1 MSSVPAARPEK
12 AAAPVFRV
20 LVVDDDPDMAGFL
33 ARLLKQ
39 QGLQADI
46 AHDGHVALEKIAASP
61 PDMVL
66 LDVQMPGPDGF
77 EICRMLKSSEATA
90 LLPVVLVT
98 ALEDQDSRVRG
109 IEAGAD
115 DFLSKPVRREELVA
129 RVKTLRR
136 LHDTRKELEG
146 RRLAAEVQ
154 EKESIRKA
162 FSRYLSPRL
171 AERVLAQGPS
181 GGDVF
186 RNLSHRTAVVAL
198 FADLRGFTRLSETV
212 PVASIVPAL
221 ADALDVSKESKEIQ
235 EKYGTGDKKFRDDG
249 APKMTENFLIAR
261 RLVEAGARVVSLNFS
276 RWDHHGQNFQA
287 VRQDGPLLGGRAGGH
302 EIGGDDALRA
312 GQDGVEELRD
322 FAHRA
327 DGRGVGL
334 AGRAAADQRDDEGK
348 RHRDEAEPNGDVERE
363 VLHGDEA
370 KRDRDEADDEPGVRH
385 FDGVHRVAV
394 RGAFRFIEN

>member
-1 MSSVPAARPEK
+1 MSERVAGSAAKVAK
-12 AAAPVFRV
+12 AAQSDFRV

-39 QGLQADI
+39 QGLQAEV
-46 AHDGHVALEKIAASP
+46 AADGHLALRKIAASP
-61 PDMVL
+61 PDLVL

-77 EICRMLKSSEATA
+77 EICRRLKSSDATA

-129 RVKTLRR
+129 RVNTLRR
-136 LHDTRKELEG
+136 LHETRKELEG

-171 AERVLAQGPS
+171 AERVLRDSPR

-186 RNLSHRTAVVAL
+186 RDLSHRALVVAL

-212 PVASIVPAL
+212 PVSSIVPMLNEYFTVLTAAVHENEGTVFSMAGDSMLVGFNVPVPQPDATERAL
-221 ADALDVSKESKEIQ
+221 NTGRTVIQRFGPVAARWTKE
-235 EKYGTGDKKFRDDG
+235 YGLSTGIGVGIEAGEAVVGNVG
-249 APKMTENFLIAR
+249 APSFMSYTIIGDPVNVAARLMQRAAPNELLIGPRAAQSLTAQLGGAGDLQR
-261 RLVEAGARVVSLNFS
+261 RSVELKGKAEPVEVVSL
-276 RWDHHGQNFQA
+276 
-287 VRQDGPLLGGRAGGH
+287 
-302 EIGGDDALRA
+302 
-312 GQDGVEELRD
+312 
-322 FAHRA
+322 
-327 DGRGVGL
+327 
-334 AGRAAADQRDDEGK
+334 
-348 RHRDEAEPNGDVERE
+348 
-363 VLHGDEA
+363 
-370 KRDRDEADDEPGVRH
+370 
-385 FDGVHRVAV
+385 RVAPA
-394 RGAFRFIEN
+394 R

>member
-1 MSSVPAARPEK
+1 MSS
-12 AAAPVFRV
+12 AAAGRSASAAQAAFRV
-20 LVVDDDPDMAGFL
+20 LVVEDDPDMAMFL

-46 AHDGHVALEKIAASP
+46 ASDGYAALETIAAAP
-61 PDMVL
+61 PDLVL

-77 EICRMLKSSEATA
+77 EICRRLKSSEATA

-129 RVKTLRR
+129 RVNTLRR

-146 RRLAAEVQ
+146 RRLAAEVK
-154 EKESIRKA
+154 EKEAIRKT

-171 AERVLAQGPS
+171 AERVLAQDPR

-212 PVASIVPAL
+212 PVSSIVPMLNEFFTVLTGAVHDNEGTVFSMAGDSMLVGFNVPVEQPDAAERAL
-221 ADALDVSKESKEIQ
+221 LTARSMVQRFAPIAERWRKEHGLATGVGIGIEAGEAVAGNVGAPSFMSYTIIGDPVNVAARLMQRAAPNELVIGPVAARALGKLIDHA
-235 EKYGTGDKKFRDDG
+235 DG
-249 APKMTENFLIAR
+249 AER
-261 RLVEAGARVVSLNFS
+261 RTVELKGKAEPVEVVSLKVVP
-276 RWDHHGQNFQA
+276 A
-287 VRQDGPLLGGRAGGH
+287 
-302 EIGGDDALRA
+302 
-312 GQDGVEELRD
+312 
-322 FAHRA
+322 
-327 DGRGVGL
+327 
-334 AGRAAADQRDDEGK
+334 
-348 RHRDEAEPNGDVERE
+348 
-363 VLHGDEA
+363 
-370 KRDRDEADDEPGVRH
+370 
-385 FDGVHRVAV
+385 
-394 RGAFRFIEN
+394 